1 MSGVKA
7 VTSSERSLMS
17 GQKGQYLKRIGVA
30 LVSLMALLQ
39 AVYAI
44 YAYLDPQAFAL
55 LRGTELFVPDDA
67 DWVKIYA
74 SRTMFVALII
84 GFLLII
90 REYNILVWASLF
102 GTVMPATDA
111 FLAYQAGAESVVVYK
126 HLATVVYL
134 LITFS
139 VLKIVVKNKK
149 SSMHPE

>member
-1 MSGVKA
+1 
-7 VTSSERSLMS
+7 MS

-126 HLATVVYL
+126 HVATVVYL

-139 VLKIVVKNKK
+139 VLKIVVKNEK
-149 SSMHPE
+149 SSIQGQAA

>member
-1 MSGVKA
+1 MP
-7 VTSSERSLMS
+7 
-17 GQKGQYLKRIGVA
+17 GQKGLYLKRIGVA
-30 LVSLMALLQ
+30 LVCLMALFQ

-55 LRGTELFVPDDA
+55 LRGTALFASDDA

-74 SRTMFVALII
+74 SRTMFVAIII

-90 REYNILVWASLF
+90 QEYNILVWASLF

-126 HLATVVYL
+126 HVATIVYL

-139 VLKIVVKNKK
+139 VLKIVVKN
-149 SSMHPE
+149 EQNAQQDQAA